1 MAVRLAHADHD
12 VSAIARG
19 PHLAAIRANG
29 LKLVEAH
36 QELVADL
43 EATDRIADLDTQDVV
58 LLALKAHQIAAVVD
72 DLRAL
77 FGPDTVLVTLQ
88 NGIPWWYFQ
97 KLRGGFADRVVETVD
112 PGGRLFNAIDPNRI
126 IGCIGYPAA
135 TIAEPGVIRHIEGNK
150 FPVGELDGCDSER
163 VRMVSGLFEQAG
175 FKSRV
180 LDDIRSEIW
189 LKLWGNLTFNPIS
202 ALTHSTLVDI
212 CQFPL
217 TRALAAAMMT
227 EAQAIGER
235 LGAGFR
241 VPMER
246 RIAGAEGVGK
256 HKTSML
262 QDVEAG
268 KPLEIDGML
277 GVVVELA
284 GVTGV
289 EVPTLR
295 ALYAC
300 VSLLNKTIQEE
311 DLRIKGCPASW
322 LAAGSESPTAFGWR
336 PHPPWLRC
344 SLVEYCRHS
353 PSSRRA
359 RLAPRHPRYDAG
371 LSPRTAGRS
380 PADGRRNQAARFAHA
395 GVS

>member
-1 MAVRLAHADHD
+1 MKICVVGAGAIGGYVAVRLAQAGHA

-19 PHLAAIRANG
+19 PHLAAIRAHG
-29 LKLVEAH
+29 LKLVEAA
-36 QELVADL
+36 QELVATDL

-72 DLRAL
+72 DLPVL
-77 FGPDTVLVTLQ
+77 LGPDTVLVTLQ

-97 KLRGGFADRVVETVD
+97 KLRGPYADRVVETVD
-112 PGGRLFNAIDPNRI
+112 PGGVLFNAIDPNRI

-135 TIAEPGVIRHIEGNK
+135 TIVEPGVIRHIEGNR
-150 FPVGELDGCDSER
+150 FPVGELDGSDSDR
-163 VRMVSGLFEQAG
+163 VRMVSGLLEQAD

-217 TRALAAAMMT
+217 TRELAAAMMT
-227 EAQAIGER
+227 EAQVIGER
-235 LGAGFR
+235 LGARFR

-284 GVTGV
+284 AITGV

-300 VSLLNKTIQEE
+300 ASLLNKTIQDE
-311 DLRIKGCPASW
+311 RVRSKVAP
-322 LAAGSESPTAFGWR
+322 LAG
-336 PHPPWLRC
+336 
-344 SLVEYCRHS
+344 
-353 PSSRRA
+353 
-359 RLAPRHPRYDAG
+359 
-371 LSPRTAGRS
+371 
-380 PADGRRNQAARFAHA
+380 
-395 GVS
+395 

>member
-1 MAVRLAHADHD
+1 MRICVVGAGAIGGLLGVRLAHAGHE

-19 PHLAAIRANG
+19 PHLAAIRAGG
-29 LKLVEAH
+29 LKLVEAE

-43 EATDRIADLDTQDVV
+43 EATDQITNLGAQDVV

-72 DLRAL
+72 DLPAL

-97 KLRGGFADRVVETVD
+97 KLEGPYADRVVETVD
-112 PGGRLFNAIDPNRI
+112 PGGVLSNAIDPNRI
-126 IGCIGYPAA
+126 IGCIAYPAA
-135 TIAEPGVIRHIEGNK
+135 TIAAPGVIRHIEGNK
-150 FPVGELDGCDSER
+150 FPVGELDGSESNR
-163 VRMVSGLFEQAG
+163 VRQLSGLFEQAG

-212 CQFPL
+212 CQFPP
-217 TRALAAAMMT
+217 TRTLAATMMT

-284 GVTGV
+284 EVTGV

-300 VSLLNKTIQEE
+300 GRLLNKTIQE
-311 DLRIKGCPASW
+311 DGVRIKAAP
-322 LAAGSESPTAFGWR
+322 LAG
-336 PHPPWLRC
+336 
-344 SLVEYCRHS
+344 
-353 PSSRRA
+353 
-359 RLAPRHPRYDAG
+359 
-371 LSPRTAGRS
+371 
-380 PADGRRNQAARFAHA
+380 
-395 GVS
+395 

>member
-1 MAVRLAHADHD
+1 MKVCVVGAGAIGGYMAVRIAQAGHD
-12 VSAIARG
+12 VSVIARG
-19 PHLAAIRANG
+19 PHLAAIRAHG
-29 LKLVEAH
+29 LKLIEAD
-36 QELVADL
+36 QELVATNL
-43 EATDRIADLDTQDVV
+43 TATDNILDLGPQDVV
-58 LLALKAHQIAAVVD
+58 LLALKAHQIEVVAE
-72 DLRAL
+72 AL
-77 FGPDTVLVTLQ
+77 SVLLGPETVLVTLQ

-97 KLRGGFADRVVETVD
+97 KLDSPFAGRIVKTVD
-112 PGGRLFNAIDPNRI
+112 PTGILFNKIDPSRL
-126 IGCIGYPAA
+126 IGCIAYPAA
-135 TIAEPGVIRHIEGNK
+135 TIAEPGVIQHVEGNR
-150 FPVGELDGCDSER
+150 FPVGELDGSESDR
-163 VRMVSGLFEQAG
+163 VNQVSALFAEAG

-180 LDDIRSEIW
+180 LTDIRSEIW

-202 ALTHSTLVDI
+202 AVTHATLVDI

-246 RIAGAEGVGK
+246 RIAGAESVGK

-262 QDVEAG
+262 QDVEVG

-284 GVTGV
+284 EITEV

-300 VSLLNKTIQEE
+300 VSLLNKTMQDEQVY
-311 DLRIKGCPASW
+311 IKSK
-322 LAAGSESPTAFGWR
+322 
-336 PHPPWLRC
+336 
-344 SLVEYCRHS
+344 
-353 PSSRRA
+353 RRE
-359 RLAPRHPRYDAG
+359 
-371 LSPRTAGRS
+371 
-380 PADGRRNQAARFAHA
+380 
-395 GVS
+395 

>member
-1 MAVRLAHADHD
+1 MKICVVGAGAIGGYVAVRLAHADHD

-97 KLRGGFADRVVETVD
+97 KLGGGFADRVVETVD

-311 DLRIKGCPASW
+311 DLRIK
-322 LAAGSESPTAFGWR
+322 AAQRVG
-336 PHPPWLRC
+336 
-344 SLVEYCRHS
+344 
-353 PSSRRA
+353 
-359 RLAPRHPRYDAG
+359 
-371 LSPRTAGRS
+371 
-380 PADGRRNQAARFAHA
+380 
-395 GVS
+395 

>member
-1 MAVRLAHADHD
+1 MKICVVGAGAIGGYLAVRLAHAGHA

-29 LKLVEAH
+29 LKLVEGE

-58 LLALKAHQIAAVVD
+58 LLALKAHQITAVVD
-72 DLRAL
+72 DLPVL
-77 FGPDTVLVTLQ
+77 LGPDTVLVTLQ

-97 KLRGGFADRVVETVD
+97 KLGGPYADRVVETVD
-112 PGGRLFNAIDPNRI
+112 PGGVLFKAIDANRI
-126 IGCIGYPAA
+126 IGCIAYPAA
-135 TIAEPGVIRHIEGNK
+135 TIAEPGVIRHIEGNR
-150 FPVGELDGCDSER
+150 FPVGELDGSDSDR
-163 VRMVSGLFEQAG
+163 VRMVSGLLEQAG
-175 FKSRV
+175 FTSRV

-217 TRALAAAMMT
+217 TRELAATMMT

-246 RIAGAEGVGK
+246 RIAGAERVGK

-284 GVTGV
+284 EMTGV

-300 VSLLNKTIQEE
+300 ASLLNKTIQDERV
-311 DLRIKGCPASW
+311 RIQGVP
-322 LAAGSESPTAFGWR
+322 
-336 PHPPWLRC
+336 
-344 SLVEYCRHS
+344 LV
-353 PSSRRA
+353 
-359 RLAPRHPRYDAG
+359 G
-371 LSPRTAGRS
+371 
-380 PADGRRNQAARFAHA
+380 
-395 GVS
+395 